1 MGRQLSLFDDSLE
14 DEFQSLMR
22 HIPSAEADYASH
34 GLHAY
39 PAKFL
44 PHYPNVFIRH
54 FSKKGDLVLDPMCGA
69 GTTVIEAC
77 LQNRRAYG
85 VDIDPIAALTARVS
99 ITPIP
104 ELELRDFES
113 DVFDDIGKRLSS
125 GYASE
130 VGLPSEEEF
139 PNVEIWFREP
149 VLRELL
155 VVRDAILESG
165 ASAALTDFGLLCLSS
180 IVKLVSNADPR
191 DIFPERDLDNPVRER
206 KDVVT
211 ELRKAF
217 HDNRVKLIEF
227 SQRVNWERRGEV
239 HRGNATA
246 LQLDDDSVD
255 LIFTSPPY
263 AYAMDYA
270 RVHKLSTLLISM
282 SNEKFLEYRR
292 QYVGTDRVS
301 VNYPLDSFEGFEFA
315 EEQIRDVHADRR
327 KLGVILHRYF
337 SDLYAIT
344 QECRRVLKPG
354 GYLIYVIGNSTVRG
368 TKFRTD
374 KVLAGICD
382 SVGLNEKGRLERPYY
397 AYRMARKRNVQSNT
411 IKADIFLITTKT
423 ES

>member
-1 MGRQLSLFDDSLE
+1 MGRQLSLFDDTLE

-44 PHYPNVFIRH
+44 PHYPGVFIRH
-54 FSKKGDLVLDPMCGA
+54 FSKEGDLVLDPMCGA

-77 LQNRRAYG
+77 LQDRRAYG
-85 VDIDPIAALTARVS
+85 LDIDPIAALTARVS
-99 ITPIP
+99 TTPIP
-104 ELELRDFES
+104 EQDLRAFENR
-113 DVFDDIGKRLSS
+113 VFDEIRIRLSE
-125 GYASE
+125 GCASRVE
-130 VGLPSEEEF
+130 LPSEQEF
-139 PNVEIWFREP
+139 PNIDIWFREP

-155 VVRDAILESG
+155 VARDVILDSG
-165 ASAALTDFGLLCLSS
+165 ASEALVDFGLVCLSS
-180 IVKLVSNADPR
+180 IVKPVSNADPR

-217 HDNRVKLIEF
+217 HDNRVRLIEF
-227 SQRVNWERRGEV
+227 SHRVNWETRGKV
-239 HRGNATA
+239 RRGNATA
-246 LQLDDDSVD
+246 MQLDDTSVD

-270 RVHKLSTLLISM
+270 RVHKLSTLLIVM
-282 SNEKFLEYRR
+282 SNEEFLEYRR

-301 VNYPLDSFEGFEFA
+301 VKHPLESFEGFEFA
-315 EEQIRDVHADRR
+315 EDQIRRVHADRR

-337 SDLYAIT
+337 SDLYQIT
-344 QECRRVLKPG
+344 RECNRVLKPG
-354 GYLIYVIGNSTVRG
+354 GHLIYVIGNSTVRG
-368 TKFRTD
+368 TTFRTD
-374 KVLAGICD
+374 QVLAGICEG
-382 SVGLNEKGRLERPYY
+382 VGLRTKRRLERPYY

-411 IKADIFLITTKT
+411 IKADIFLVTGKT